1 LLYIC
6 RHTTR
11 TRRYVL
17 ATPARAARALFLPL
31 AAVVEADTATCGGD
45 PALGHVRC
53 VRVWPAARTAH
64 ATWQLAHRA
73 RTRDDA
79 T

>member
-17 ATPARAARALFLPL
+17 ATPPR
-31 AAVVEADTATCGGD
+31 AAVVEADTTTCGGD